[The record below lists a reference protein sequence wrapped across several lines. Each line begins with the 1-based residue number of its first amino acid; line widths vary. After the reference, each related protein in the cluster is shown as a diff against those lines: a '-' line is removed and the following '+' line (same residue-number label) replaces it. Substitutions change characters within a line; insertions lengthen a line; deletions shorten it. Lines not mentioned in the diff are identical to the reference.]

1 MIVRFSNS
9 FRPLLF
15 GLAALVGLAVPALAD
30 PGFKNVTFSAV
41 KDGPTVSV
49 FPPDA
54 SAIFMRAEMADV
66 PPDAK
71 MTCAWIATQA
81 VGAPQNFV
89 IDSAD
94 QVAGTV
100 FGLRMNVLS
109 CSLGKP
115 NAGFPMGSYRVELS
129 VDGKKTNE
137 AAFEVKS
144 AAAPAAPAPAAAAP
158 AAAAPAA
165 AAPAPSAVVEAA
177 RQNFTIVNRTGYDI
191 SEIYVSP
198 AKGKKWGE
206 DLLGDDE
213 LDDEGEQLIP
223 LGRAAEKTCV
233 WDLKVV
239 YSADD
244 SEAVWYDIDLCKFS
258 KVTIKYNRKS
268 DKTSATFD

>member
-1 MIVRFSNS
+1 MISQFSRIL
-9 FRPLLF
+9 RPARLF
-15 GLAALVGLAVPALAD
+15 GLAVIICVAGPAQAD

-41 KDGPTVSV
+41 KDGPTESV

-54 SAIFMRAEMADV
+54 LKIFMRAELADV
-66 PPDAK
+66 PTDAK

-100 FGLRMNVLS
+100 FGLRMNVLN

-115 NAGFPMGSYRVELS
+115 NAGFPVGSYRVELL

-137 AAFEVKS
+137 AAFEIKG
-144 AAAPAAPAPAAAAP
+144 AAAPVVAPPAPTAA
-158 AAAAPAA
+158 
-165 AAPAPSAVVEAA
+165 VEAA
-177 RQNFTIVNRTGYDI
+177 RQNFTVLNRTGYDI
-191 SEIYVSP
+191 SEVYVSP
-198 AKGKKWGE
+198 AKTKKWGE

-213 LDDEGEQLIP
+213 LDDEDEQLIP
-223 LGRAAEKTCV
+223 LGRAAEKTCL